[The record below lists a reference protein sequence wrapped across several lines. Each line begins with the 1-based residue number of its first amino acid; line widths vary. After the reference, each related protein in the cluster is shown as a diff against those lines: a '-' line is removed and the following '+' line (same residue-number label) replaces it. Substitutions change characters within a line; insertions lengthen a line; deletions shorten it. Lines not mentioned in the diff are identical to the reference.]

1 MNTTRDN
8 KPLIVMVGPTA
19 VGKTEISLR
28 VAEQLRG
35 EIISADSRLFYRGMD
50 IGTAKPTPEVLNRV
64 PHHFINISEPDQ
76 DWSLAVYLPNAVDV
90 IQEIH
95 NRKNLPFLVGGTGQ
109 YIQAVVQGWQ
119 LPPIKPNPALRNI
132 LGHWA
137 EQVGVEGIRARLT
150 ELDPEAA
157 EGIDGP
163 NLRRIIRAL
172 EVTLSSGKKFSDQK
186 NKKGTPYQVLQI
198 GLSRPRE
205 DLYQRIDFRIDRM
218 LDQGLVGEVQA
229 LLDNGYSP
237 ELSSMSAIG
246 YKQIVKFL
254 SGKCSLEESVQQIRS
269 KTRKYVRQQA
279 NWFQENDPDIHWFS
293 AVDDPTGQIINEIQ
307 QFLSHICYTEI

>member
-1 MNTTRDN
+1 MKTTQDN

-50 IGTAKPTPEVLNRV
+50 IGTAKPTTEELNRV
-64 PHHFINISEPDQ
+64 PHHFISISEPDQ
-76 DWSLAVYLPNAVDV
+76 DWSLAVYLPNAVDI

-95 NRKNLPFLVGGTGQ
+95 SRKNLPFLVGGTGQ

-119 LPPIKPNPALRNI
+119 LPPIKPDPALRNI
-132 LGHWA
+132 LGRWA
-137 EQVGVEGIRARLT
+137 EQVGVEGIRTRLT

-163 NLRRIIRAL
+163 NLRRMIRAL
-172 EVTLSSGKKFSDQK
+172 EVTLSSGKKFSEQK
-186 NKKGTPYQVLQI
+186 KQKGAPYQVLQI
-198 GLSRPRE
+198 GLTRPRE
-205 DLYQRIDFRIDRM
+205 DLFQRIDLRIERM
-218 LDQGLVGEVQA
+218 LEEGLVREVQA

-246 YKQIVKFL
+246 YKQIVNFL

-293 AVDDPTGQIINEIQ
+293 AVDDPIDQIINEIQ
-307 QFLSHICYTEI
+307 QFLSCICYTDI

>member
-1 MNTTRDN
+1 MNTTQDN

-50 IGTAKPTPEVLNRV
+50 IGTAKPTPEELNRV

-76 DWSLAVYLPNAVDV
+76 DWSLAVYLPNAVAV

-95 NRKNLPFLVGGTGQ
+95 SRKNLPFLVGGTGQ

-119 LPPIKPNPALRNI
+119 LPPIKPDPALRNI
-132 LGHWA
+132 LGRWA

-163 NLRRIIRAL
+163 NLRRMIRAL
-172 EVTLSSGKKFSDQK
+172 EVTLSSGKKFSEQK
-186 NKKGTPYQVLQI
+186 KQKGAPYQVLQI
-198 GLSRPRE
+198 GLTRPRE
-205 DLYQRIDFRIDRM
+205 DLYQRIDLRIERM
-218 LDQGLVGEVQA
+218 LEQGLVREVQA
-229 LLDNGYSP
+229 LLDNGFST

-246 YKQIVKFL
+246 YKQIVNFL

-269 KTRKYVRQQA
+269 KTRKYIRQQA
-279 NWFQENDPDIHWFS
+279 NWFQENDPDINWFS
-293 AVDDPTGQIINEIQ
+293 AVDDPTDQIINEIQ
-307 QFLSHICYTEI
+307 QFLSYICYTEI